1 MTKLPKV
8 FHDNNIVSN
17 NKKSFFNN
25 YVEKTKE
32 EKTIN
37 YFDYLMKEVTVYLIN
52 NETINGIVVSVQN
65 DYLLLD
71 NGIYVYFKDI
81 KDVK

>member
-8 FHDNNIVSN
+8 FHDNNIISN
-17 NKKSFFNN
+17 NKKSFFNTF
-25 YVEKTKE
+25 VDKVE
-32 EKTIN
+32 EKKIIN
-37 YFDYLMKEVTVYLIN
+37 YSDYLMKDVSIYLIKD
-52 NETINGIVVSVQN
+52 EVINGIVVSVQK

>member
-8 FHDNNIVSN
+8 FHDNNIISN
-17 NKKSFFNN
+17 NKKSFFNTF
-25 YVEKTKE
+25 VDKVE
-32 EKTIN
+32 EKKIIN
-37 YFDYLMKEVTVYLIN
+37 YSDYLMKDVSIYLIKD
-52 NETINGIVVSVQN
+52 EVINGIVVSVQK

-81 KDVK
+81 KDIK

>member
-8 FHDNNIVSN
+8 FHDNNIISN
-17 NKKSFFNN
+17 NKKSFFNTF
-25 YVEKTKE
+25 VDKVE
-32 EKTIN
+32 EKKIIN
-37 YFDYLMKEVTVYLIN
+37 YSDYLMKDVSIYLIKD
-52 NETINGIVVSVQN
+52 EVINGIVVSVQK

-81 KDVK
+81 KNIK

>member
-8 FHDNNIVSN
+8 FHDNNIISN
-17 NKKSFFNN
+17 NKKSFFNTFVN
-25 YVEKTKE
+25 KVE
-32 EKTIN
+32 EKKIIN
-37 YFDYLMKEVTVYLIN
+37 YSDYLMKDVSIYLIKD
-52 NETINGIVVSVQN
+52 EVINGIVVSVQK

-81 KDVK
+81 KNIK